1 MTTVQD
7 CPEEISH
14 SGISVKWKQSSLADH
29 IESDPQCYRNQNLIT
44 RNCTDNVWKPPLE
57 AVEPCLKVVKNF
69 DVFSCPPG
77 FHKISEK
84 NNDYCYQIGQPSQWD
99 YPCFSS
105 GAASVISDLS
115 ELELN
120 SLLQSLVSM
129 NISRYF
135 WLPGKR
141 HKLFNPAVWNIPGP
155 NWGRRVKS
163 NSYLRYR
170 TIFLKNCLLL
180 DVQQRVIITE
190 TCSNIYP
197 SLCFYINEFYHPSKC
212 PDGYYA
218 LRFQL
223 DNGTCFGIESSDSI
237 NGWTFDEFITAKCK
251 NPMNVSS
258 LNALSRFMFKKIAEL
273 SKLPNEIWCWL
284 KFTSYYMASK
294 NNTFLED
301 LEEHNLE
308 GIIDNAGTLGL
319 MNKSRHLS
327 CMACETQVIYLETE
341 LMFEYNTVDN
351 NLYLTIY
358 YPSGLWKYN
367 KTDKGVQCFSD
378 ANGFVGVINVRE
390 LDLFQSKQII
400 SESIASN
407 KVINGNAVEKVIY
420 VINLV
425 TDRSAQYWCEGH
437 TTNFTLIS
445 TNKIVVNPR
454 GNDVHVFS
462 VTVEYLILN
471 EIEDETEL
479 NSVILLLTTI
489 FNANKVLLMDIL
501 GYNKNSILMLFH
513 IHVVLEDTH
522 EDYGLNI
529 IEKLNFIKNQA
540 NLHLPQHNLTV
551 LNISSSLYCLPTTSS
566 DTIMLDWDLTSI
578 GQISAP
584 KQFCLQSNGLPVKR
598 RCLGS
603 YLYGSNWGSID
614 GICDT
619 AYKPSTTTQFLYN
632 FLKGQEPNYT
642 SRFITDGLNFVL
654 NDTDIII
661 PADIYYLSMSL
672 RQVLQISHEQEIFID
687 MGYIENIVW
696 AMDRMMTLDCEYL
709 RLAQTLN
716 STNVILSSVNYIIE
730 NIAYNNLTLHRNIL
744 ENENYQIAVKPNFLV
759 QISFPELNNITGI
772 ALSKNTESDSFNDMK
787 IIPLYKN
794 TTLDYVQSIVNLE
807 VATWVPEN
815 VINTLIP
822 NSNGSVQNYTNKKDI
837 NIILSL
843 FHTDAVFPEVN
854 FKEHAINS
862 RIVGVTIPG
871 FISNLEYPV
880 PLIFREFNESS
891 SNKFCGYWDFKPHG
905 PFNNNPGAWKNEG
918 CYLIRSEDKL
928 TVCECY
934 HLTHFGQLLHIS
946 DYNFPSNNKI
956 HKRALNIITLIGC
969 FLSLGGIAGIWITAL
984 IFGNWRK
991 KPGTKVLLQLS
1002 TSIAFPLLFMVV
1014 YDLDNTIFITEND
1027 EHFVDEDY
1035 RTVCTVLGAILH
1047 YSILSSFLWMLIAAV
1062 LQFVRYVRV
1071 LGIRRSPTFMIKIS
1085 IAGWGVP
1092 IIPVTITLIIDPSNY
1107 IPAPSQTR
1115 EICYPQGFAL
1125 IFGIIMPVG
1134 VILIINVIL
1143 FILVLH
1149 AISRNSD
1156 EGTKNMDMDL
1166 VGAQLRLSVFLF
1178 FLLGL
1183 TWVFGI
1189 LSFSKNLL
1197 WSYLF
1202 CLTSTLQGF
1211 VLFIYFIICD
1221 PVTRKMW
1228 VALVKSPASR
1238 GNTRNSITSLS
1249 VT

>member
-1 MTTVQD
+1 MNFVFIILILGWTFMTTVQD

-14 SGISVKWKQSSLADH
+14 SGISVKWKQSSWANH

-77 FHKISEK
+77 YHKISEK
-84 NNDYCYQIGQPSQWD
+84 NNDYCYQIGRPSQWE

-105 GAASVISDLS
+105 GAASVITDLS

-180 DVQQRVIITE
+180 DVQKRVIITE

-237 NGWTFDEFITAKCK
+237 NGWTFAEFITAKCK

-308 GIIDNAGTLGL
+308 
-319 MNKSRHLS
+319 
-327 CMACETQVIYLETE
+327 
-341 LMFEYNTVDN
+341 
-351 NLYLTIY
+351 
-358 YPSGLWKYN
+358 
-367 KTDKGVQCFSD
+367 
-378 ANGFVGVINVRE
+378 
-390 LDLFQSKQII
+390 
-400 SESIASN
+400 
-407 KVINGNAVEKVIY
+407 
-420 VINLV
+420 
-425 TDRSAQYWCEGH
+425 
-437 TTNFTLIS
+437 
-445 TNKIVVNPR
+445 
-454 GNDVHVFS
+454 
-462 VTVEYLILN
+462 
-471 EIEDETEL
+471 
-479 NSVILLLTTI
+479 
-489 FNANKVLLMDIL
+489 
-501 GYNKNSILMLFH
+501 
-513 IHVVLEDTH
+513 VLEDAH
-522 EDYGLNI
+522 KDYGLNI
-529 IEKLNFIKNQA
+529 IEKMNFIKNQA
-540 NLHLPQHNLTV
+540 NLHLPQHNLT
-551 LNISSSLYCLPTTSS
+551 LFNISSSLYCLPTTSN

-632 FLKGQEPNYT
+632 FLKGQEPTYT

-672 RQVLQISHEQEIFID
+672 RQVLQISHEQEILID
-687 MGYIENIVW
+687 MGDIENIVW

-730 NIAYNNLTLHRNIL
+730 NIAYNNLTSHRNIL

-759 QISFPELNNITGI
+759 QISFPVLNNITGI

-794 TTLDYVQSIVNLE
+794 TTLDYVQSIENLE

-1092 IIPVTITLIIDPSNY
+1092 IIPVAITLIIDPSNY

-1115 EICYPQGFAL
+1115 EICYPQDFAL
-1125 IFGIIMPVG
+1125 VFGIIMPVG

-1183 TWVFGI
+1183 TWVSGV

-1238 GNTRNSITSLS
+1238 EDKCNNFDNFHINVLKVSNSVSWRAVPANQASYAMRSSYTGLDERKSKDTKEKAVIPDENLPRSKETYSC
-1249 VT
+1249 VFKQDHK